1 MRAPPPRGVCLPAI
15 GMCHCLRCF
24 PARKVPAPLGGST
37 SGPGPASPPARAR
50 RPPSYKETSR
60 CRRPSRGAPRLSSRP
75 GSRRSLPAP
84 SAATEVSGGGG
95 APRVPVRPP
104 GSPSAPPGRSSAPS
118 FPPGQSVPA
127 AGPDGPGR
135 EAGVGGCGHL
145 GFPPSGIL
153 LMLQALERA
162 VWPFFFRKTIFF
174 P

>member
-1 MRAPPPRGVCLPAI
+1 MYRLKKKYQRGRREAAGLCAPPPRGVCLPAM

-95 APRVPVRPP
+95 AP
-104 GSPSAPPGRSSAPS
+104 GSPSVPPGPRPPAEPQQRSVLLPRAERPRRGTRRAGEGDGWALRAPRL
-118 FPPGQSVPA
+118 FPVWDFLDA
-127 AGPDGPGR
+127 
-135 EAGVGGCGHL
+135 VG
-145 GFPPSGIL
+145 
-153 LMLQALERA
+153 
-162 VWPFFFRKTIFF
+162 T
-174 P
+174 